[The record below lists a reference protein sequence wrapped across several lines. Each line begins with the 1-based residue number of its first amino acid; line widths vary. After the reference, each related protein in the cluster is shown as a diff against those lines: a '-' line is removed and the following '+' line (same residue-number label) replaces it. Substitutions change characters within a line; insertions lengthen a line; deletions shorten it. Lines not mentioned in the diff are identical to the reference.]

1 MRNDLTDITMVLDKS
16 GSMDACRTD
25 AEGGLNAF
33 VREQKELPGEA
44 LLTLVQFDT
53 TYAFVHKA
61 KPIREVP
68 YCHLYPGGG
77 TALLDAVGRAIVET
91 GDRLRKLPEKDRPGL
106 VCFVIITDGQENSSR
121 EFTKAR
127 IKSMIEHQQEKYNWK
142 FTFLGAN
149 QDAFAEGQ
157 SLGFKFDAIAAYNS
171 VKSSPA
177 AFAGASASTGML
189 RAASAKGDQSQ
200 TYGYTESQRNAMK

>member
-16 GSMDACRTD
+16 GSMNDCRTD
-25 AEGGLNAF
+25 AQGGLNAF
-33 VREQKELPGEA
+33 IKDQKELPGEA

-53 TYAFVHKA
+53 TYQFVHRA
-61 KPIREVP
+61 KPIKEVP
-68 YCHLYPGGG
+68 YCYLHPGGG
-77 TALLDAVGRAIVET
+77 TALLDAVGRAIIDT
-91 GDRLRKLPEKDRPGL
+91 GDRLRQMPEKDRPGL

-121 EFTKAR
+121 EFTRSKIR
-127 IKSMIEHQQEKYNWK
+127 EMIQHQQDKYNWK

-157 SLGFKFDAIAAYNS
+157 SLGFRFDTIAQFTS
-171 VKSSPA
+171 LTSSPA

-200 TYGYTESQRNAMK
+200 NYGYTTSQRNAMK